1 MYFGSSFSKVGC
13 DFRADMVPIFTKRIS
28 QNFTDGLASALKNFE
43 GNMEKFTLIDRNH
56 PSIPWRTKNED
67 PLQPPDSLLEF
78 YPLAEFLNG
87 ILNAFNKLRLCAPI
101 AIIDDIVVSLQES
114 LTHIANTLL
123 LFYGQEQ
130 QAFTANS
137 KDAFTRL
144 CMSFSDD
151 LVPYTQKC
159 LHVIYSPSAIATTLG
174 VTVSV
179 LQENHV
185 TFLDKNTIIQPISHL
200 LPVKIKPDVTRI
212 EVLEKSIED
221 LTLGESTDA
230 DKEELDSPVLE
241 DNLSSANQT

>member
-1 MYFGSSFSKVGC
+1 MF
-13 DFRADMVPIFTKRIS
+13 ARI
-28 QNFTDGLASALKNFE
+28 
-43 GNMEKFTLIDRNH
+43 H
-56 PSIPWRTKNED
+56 P
-67 PLQPPDSLLEF
+67 
-78 YPLAEFLNG
+78 
-87 ILNAFNKLRLCAPI
+87 
-101 AIIDDIVVSLQES
+101 
-114 LTHIANTLL
+114 
-123 LFYGQEQ
+123 
-130 QAFTANS
+130 
-137 KDAFTRL
+137 
-144 CMSFSDD
+144 
-151 LVPYTQKC
+151 
-159 LHVIYSPSAIATTLG
+159 PSAIATTLG